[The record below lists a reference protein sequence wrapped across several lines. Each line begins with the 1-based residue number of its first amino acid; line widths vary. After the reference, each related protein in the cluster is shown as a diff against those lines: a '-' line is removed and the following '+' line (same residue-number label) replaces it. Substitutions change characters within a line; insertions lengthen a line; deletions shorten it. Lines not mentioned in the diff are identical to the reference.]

1 MATTTAPV
9 IDNFKKNIMGTA
21 QFDLK
26 IGGMRSP
33 QAFNVVPM
41 GKGGS
46 TDVITIQSDKRIGT
60 LNLTTGAG
68 SLSATHSGG
77 AYFAHLAI
85 DRSKGKMTAFQ
96 LTPEQL
102 SLLTQ
107 AIKGTASAKAGSSGW
122 VYADNSAAALV

>member
-9 IDNFKKNIMGTA
+9 IDNFKKNILGTA

-46 TDVITIQSDKRIGT
+46 TDVIIIQSGACQRPIQEGPI
-60 LNLTTGAG
+60 LPIWLSTGPMV
-68 SLSATHSGG
+68 
-77 AYFAHLAI
+77 
-85 DRSKGKMTAFQ
+85 K
-96 LTPEQL
+96 
-102 SLLTQ
+102 
-107 AIKGTASAKAGSSGW
+107 
-122 VYADNSAAALV
+122 